1 MSKRFYKILTA
12 FVLTAIIAS
21 STIINAQTGW
31 YPLQSGTSTI
41 LNSVFFVNA
50 DIGYMSGNGIMLKT
64 TNGGTNWLVISNSFG
79 GTSLCFTDANTG
91 YAADGTIYKTTD
103 GGITW
108 SNLNLS
114 SLIAVTFADA
124 NTGYAVGYNSLILK
138 TTDAGSNW
146 EYQFVS
152 IYENKFNS
160 VIFRGPNFGFI
171 AGGKMSEPYS
181 GVIYKTVN
189 GGDSWYPVYPNSADI
204 DFRSISF
211 PSKDTGYVV
220 GGYEFGS
227 SGVIYK
233 TINTG
238 ETWNQI
244 GIVNKDL
251 NSVHFL
257 TNLTGYTVGEDGTIL
272 KTTNGSTV
280 WTSQVSTTDKDLN
293 SVCFL
298 HPDLGY
304 TAGGS
309 GSVQKTINGGVYGPP
324 FAISGRVVHTNGTP
338 VTRGIVK
345 AVKYDA
351 LRNAVVVIDTAGIQ
365 SNGNYII
372 RNVGPDTVDIMVF
385 PNDEDEDNPLL
396 PPAFV
401 PTYYGGDYSGTIYW
415 ASSHSFYVNNNVF
428 DINVRVFS
436 TTGTG
441 GNSFISGGVFVAPPA
456 VSGLA
461 DAIVYA
467 IDMNTS
473 QFKGYSVSRTGG
485 PYDVNNIQPSGYRM
499 ICDRMG
505 YFSAE
510 RIVTLGSVN
519 LDTINFYLTGVSVIG
534 IEPIGN
540 SIPSEF
546 KLDQNFPNPFN
557 PSTNIAF
564 SVPKQGEIQGS
575 DVRLAVYDMLG
586 REIEVLI
593 NSSLQPGNYRVSWNA
608 SKYSSGIYF
617 YRIIS
622 KEFTYTRKMILIK

>member
-1 MSKRFYKILTA
+1 MSKNFYKIITA
-12 FVLTAIIAS
+12 SVLTAIFAC

-50 DIGYMSGNGIMLKT
+50 EIGYMSGNGIMLKT
-64 TNGGTNWLVISNSFG
+64 TNGGTNWLVITKSFG
-79 GTSLCFTDANTG
+79 GSSVYFTNENTG
-91 YAADGTIYKTTD
+91 YVADGTIYKTTD
-103 GGITW
+103 GGLTW
-108 SNLNLS
+108 NNLNLS
-114 SLIAVTFADA
+114 SLISVTFA
-124 NTGYAVGYNSLILK
+124 NESTGYAVGYNSLILK
-138 TTDAGSNW
+138 TTNAGSSW

-171 AGGKMSEPYS
+171 AGGKMSEPFS

-233 TINTG
+233 SINTG
-238 ETWNQI
+238 ESWSQI

-251 NSVHFL
+251 NSVQFL
-257 TNLTGYTVGEDGTIL
+257 SNVIGYTVGEDGTIL

-280 WTSQVSTTDKDLN
+280 WSSQVSTTDKDLN

-298 HPDLGY
+298 HPDLGFS
-304 TAGGS
+304 AGGS

-338 VTRGIVK
+338 VTKGIVK
-345 AVKYDA
+345 ALKYDR
-351 LRNAVVVIDTAGIQ
+351 LLNSVVVIDTAGIQ

-372 RNVGPDTVDIMVF
+372 RNVSNDTVDIMVF
-385 PNDEDEDNPLL
+385 PNDEDLDNP
-396 PPAFV
+396 PPPKFV
-401 PTYYGGDYSGTIYW
+401 PTYYAGDYDGTIYW
-415 ASSHSFYVNNNVF
+415 ASSNSFYVNNNVF
-428 DINVRVFS
+428 NINVKVFS

-441 GNSFISGGVFVAPPA
+441 GDNFISGGVFVAPPA
-456 VSGLA
+456 VSGLK

-467 IDMNTS
+467 IDLNTS
-473 QFKGYSVSRTGG
+473 EFKGYSVSRTGG
-485 PYDVNNIQPSGYRM
+485 PYDVNNIPPSSYRM

-510 RIVTLGSVN
+510 RNVTLGSVN

-540 SIPSEF
+540 NIPSEF
-546 KLDQNFPNPFN
+546 KLGQNYPNPFN
-557 PSTNIAF
+557 PSTSIEF
-564 SVPKQGEIQGS
+564 SVPKKSLSQES
-575 DVRLAVYDMLG
+575 EVRLAVYDMLG
-586 REIEVLI
+586 REIEVLL
-593 NSSLQPGNYRVSWNA
+593 NNKLQPGNYRVSWNA

-622 KEFTYTRKMILIK
+622 KEFTDTRKMILIK